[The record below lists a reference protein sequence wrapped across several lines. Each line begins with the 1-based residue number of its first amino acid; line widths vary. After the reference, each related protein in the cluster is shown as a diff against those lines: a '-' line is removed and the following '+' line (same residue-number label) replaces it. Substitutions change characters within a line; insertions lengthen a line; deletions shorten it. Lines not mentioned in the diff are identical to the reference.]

1 MPEREKSAAPGV
13 ALVTGGTR
21 GIGRTIAVELA
32 KDGWD
37 VAISYRDN
45 KKQAEEVAAEVAEAG
60 QRSVAARC
68 DLASVGEAQGLVRA
82 TVDALGGIDALVQNV
97 GMMTPAPFL
106 QTTFEDLDR
115 HWDVNTRGAFA
126 VAQAAAAEMVD
137 QQRGGRI
144 VFITSRAAS
153 HAVENLAAYCMT
165 KAAVKALTGVAAL
178 ELAPHGI
185 NVNSVAPATVETDLN
200 RDLLADSDY
209 RQRATSAIPLGR
221 LGTPK
226 NVADAV
232 RFLLSD
238 AASFV
243 TGSAIAVDGGASL

>member
-1 MPEREKSAAPGV
+1 
-13 ALVTGGTR
+13 
-21 GIGRTIAVELA
+21 
-32 KDGWD
+32 
-37 VAISYRDN
+37 
-45 KKQAEEVAAEVAEAG
+45 
-60 QRSVAARC
+60 
-68 DLASVGEAQGLVRA
+68 
-82 TVDALGGIDALVQNV
+82 
-97 GMMTPAPFL
+97 
-106 QTTFEDLDR
+106 
-115 HWDVNTRGAFA
+115 
-126 VAQAAAAEMVD
+126 
-137 QQRGGRI
+137 
-144 VFITSRAAS
+144 
-153 HAVENLAAYCMT
+153 MT

-209 RQRATSAIPLGR
+209 RQRVTSAIPLGR